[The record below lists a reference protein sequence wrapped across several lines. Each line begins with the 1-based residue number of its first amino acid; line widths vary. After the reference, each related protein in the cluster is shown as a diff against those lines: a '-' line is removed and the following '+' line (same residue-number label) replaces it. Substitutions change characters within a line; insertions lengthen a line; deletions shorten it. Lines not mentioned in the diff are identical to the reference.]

1 MKLPGMKI
9 GSSLLGLTKQLDHE
23 RVEQFNDIETEAII
37 RIDVAYLDFHSR
49 YHEKFPGRP
58 FLVFAGDCI
67 ELKGNLPYG
76 ISSMPFYNENI
87 VKSNVCYEFSDDE
100 LSVMAKQG
108 LFNKGFEVP
117 QEFIGA
123 EINVPVKCSLTV
135 IKPEREEGIP
145 LAFVDIHNN
154 RMIEM
159 DTEHSDWAFG
169 YEFDDLVKDEYD
181 FTDDFVDDK
190 SFDEIFGKE
199 EPEVQEEKT
208 EEVSVDNAY
217 LNKIRELR
225 QKAKLREERIE
236 KDFKEKVK
244 EEKEKKEESLVN
256 ESDEEKEDMFDEL
269 DFMDSS
275 EFDDL
280 FGDAVSS
287 SEKDAEDTR
296 QNVQKIDRAE
306 DLQEESEK
314 DDYVRRP
321 ADSTGISKTEAEHQ
335 LGE

>member
-9 GSSLLGLTKQLDHE
+9 GSSLLGLTKQLDQKC
-23 RVEQFNDIETEAII
+23 VEQFNDIETEAII
-37 RIDVAYLDFHSR
+37 RIDTAYLDFHSR

-58 FLVFAGDCI
+58 FLVFMGDCI
-67 ELKGNLPYG
+67 EVRGNLPYG
-76 ISSMPFYNENI
+76 ISSMPLYNENI
-87 VKSNVCYEFSDDE
+87 VKSNICYEFSDDE

-108 LFNKGFEVP
+108 LFHRGFEVP
-117 QEFIGA
+117 QDFIGA

-135 IKPEREEGIP
+135 IKPEMENGVP
-145 LAFVDIHNN
+145 LAFVDIHDN
-154 RMIEM
+154 RAIEM

-181 FTDDFVDDK
+181 FTDEFVDDK

-199 EPEVQEEKT
+199 EKEEKT
-208 EEVSVDNAY
+208 PVDEVY

-236 KDFKEKVK
+236 KDFEEKVK
-244 EEKEKKEESLVN
+244 EEKELVAEEPT
-256 ESDEEKEDMFDEL
+256 EEKEDTFDESE
-269 DFMDSS
+269 FMDSS

-280 FGDAVSS
+280 FGDVISS

-306 DLQEESEK
+306 DLQEENEK

-321 ADSTGISKTEAEHQ
+321 ADSTGISKSDGEHQ
-335 LGE
+335 LGD

>member
-37 RIDVAYLDFHSR
+37 RINTAYLDFHSR

-58 FLVFAGDCI
+58 FLVFMGDCI
-67 ELKGNLPYG
+67 EVRGNLPYG
-76 ISSMPFYNENI
+76 ISSMPLYNENI
-87 VKSNVCYEFSDDE
+87 VKSNICYEFSDDE

-108 LFNKGFEVP
+108 LFHRGFEVP
-117 QEFIGA
+117 QDFIGA

-135 IKPEREEGIP
+135 IKPEMENGIP

-154 RMIEM
+154 CAIEM

-181 FTDDFVDDK
+181 FTDEFVDDK

-199 EPEVQEEKT
+199 EKEIQEEK
-208 EEVSVDNAY
+208 EEKTPVDEAH

-236 KDFKEKVK
+236 KDFEEKVK
-244 EEKEKKEESLVN
+244 EEKELVAEEPT
-256 ESDEEKEDMFDEL
+256 EEKEDTFDESE
-269 DFMDSS
+269 FMDSS

-280 FGDAVSS
+280 FGDVISS

-306 DLQEESEK
+306 DLQEENEK

-321 ADSTGISKTEAEHQ
+321 ADSTGISKSDGEHQ
-335 LGE
+335 LGD